1 MSKEERKSNN
11 TRCAVCGVLCAVCGV
26 RCAVC
31 CVLCVVCCMLYAV
44 YYCTLYAIANL
55 LFPLLHIT
63 IPGWVRF
70 WWQPNDFYGERKA
83 RFDFIITVTMVFAL
97 VVVMALKGTKNIT
110 VSLDLTSGRAP
121 SIALFDEWPLRKDEV
136 VDSDW

>member
-1 MSKEERKSNN
+1 MC
-11 TRCAVCGVLCAVCGV
+11 TVYCVLCTVYCVLCTVYGVLCTVY
-26 RCAVC
+26 

-44 YYCTLYAIANL
+44 CCTLCANL
-55 LFPLLHIT
+55 LFPLLRIT